1 MAFGSYQRDIGQ
13 DCLTLKSQPSVSRC
27 IKAISMAIHTE
38 LLATWI
44 KFPQTGLERN
54 NISAE

>member
-13 DCLTLKSQPSVSRC
+13 DCLTPISQPSVSRC
-27 IKAISMAIHTE
+27 IKAVSMAIYTE

-44 KFPQTGLERN
+44 KFPQTRLERN
-54 NISAE
+54 KISAE